1 MTIDRSIARLLDDT
15 ALEAARATGAA
26 DLPRAY
32 MLCLADSL
40 REAGI
45 EQLCG
50 DEEWHPTSWSRDDR
64 DTVRAHAE
72 LLDVTV
78 DCDLSSAMWARYAR
92 YARC

>member
-1 MTIDRSIARLLDDT
+1 MTIDRSIARLLDTD

-32 MLCLADSL
+32 LLCLADSL

-45 EQLCG
+45 EQLCC
-50 DEEWHPTSWSRDDR
+50 DEEWRPTSYSRDDH

-72 LLDVTV
+72 LLDVTI
-78 DCDLSSAMWARYAR
+78 DCDLSIAMWER

>member
-1 MTIDRSIARLLDDT
+1 MTIDRSIARLLDTD

-32 MLCLADSL
+32 LLCLADSL

-45 EQLCG
+45 EQLYG
-50 DEEWHPTSWSRDDR
+50 DDEWRPTSYSRDDR
-64 DTVRAHAE
+64 DMIRAHAD
-72 LLDVTV
+72 LLDVTI
-78 DCDLSSAMWARYAR
+78 DCDLSSAMWSRYSR